1 MEKRTGWTLFWRIRR
16 WPSYFSCRAT
26 PPALQRPI
34 PLAGFCIPDSPTTAS
49 TSPANWCSISTAW
62 RIRRALTRLMPRAHC
77 LRGKTAFPFPC
88 RWASSATMT
97 KETSRNA
104 LEIELIVSDNKLGA
118 PSGAPA
124 MSAPDLYAAD
134 NGGPQNPARL
144 KMVAL
149 RVTLLRLHKTLL
161 DMERREYER
170 ANGHVSTGELF
181 RLVID
186 HEQFAWLHNL
196 SEFVVRL
203 DETLSGEEAVTEN
216 ETHSAIMLARKMFAP
231 SESGDAFQKR
241 YFDAIQRDPAVVMEH
256 AELARLFANE
266 PSDTSPT

>member
-1 MEKRTGWTLFWRIRR
+1 MNKKG
-16 WPSYFSCRAT
+16 
-26 PPALQRPI
+26 
-34 PLAGFCIPDSPTTAS
+34 
-49 TSPANWCSISTAW
+49 
-62 RIRRALTRLMPRAHC
+62 
-77 LRGKTAFPFPC
+77 AFY
-88 RWASSATMT
+88 T
-97 KETSRNA
+97 
-104 LEIELIVSDNKLGA
+104 LEIGGIVSDNKLGA
-118 PSGAPA
+118 RSGAPG

-134 NGGPQNPARL
+134 NGGPQNPARE

-203 DETLSGEEAVTEN
+203 DESLASEEPVTEKD
-216 ETHSAIMLARKMFAP
+216 THSAIMLARKMFAP

-266 PSDTSPT
+266 PSDTSPA

>member
-1 MEKRTGWTLFWRIRR
+1 M
-16 WPSYFSCRAT
+16 SRA
-26 PPALQRPI
+26 
-34 PLAGFCIPDSPTTAS
+34 G
-49 TSPANWCSISTAW
+49 
-62 RIRRALTRLMPRAHC
+62 TRY
-77 LRGKTAFPFPC
+77 T
-88 RWASSATMT
+88 
-97 KETSRNA
+97 
-104 LEIELIVSDNKLGA
+104 LEIGGVVSDNILGA
-118 PSGAPA
+118 PAGALR
-124 MSAPDLYAAD
+124 MSAPDLYSAD
-134 NGGPQNPARL
+134 NGGPENPARQ

-203 DETLSGEEAVTEN
+203 DETLSGEESVTEK
-216 ETHSAIMLARKMFAP
+216 ETHGAIMLARKMFAP
-231 SESGDAFQKR
+231 SELGDAFQKR
-241 YFDAIQRDPAVVMEH
+241 YFNAIQRDPAVVMEH

-266 PSDTSPT
+266 PSDASPT